1 MSTKIEQ
8 LKPIKFNRKIGNDFA
23 STLKKRVKAYFKDNN
38 ISKYGGAK
46 MYIKLVVMLSLFFV
60 PYGIMISGKVTNVW
74 MLLGLFMTMGFAI
87 AGIGMGVMHDAN
99 HGSFSKND
107 TANKII
113 GRVIGL
119 VGGFRA
125 TWIIQHNILH
135 HTYTNIYG
143 YDEDISPAIPLLRF
157 SPEDKKIGAHK
168 FQHIYAWFFYGL
180 MTVMWMTTKDFQ
192 QIARYKKMGLAQT
205 QNTKYWK
212 LILELVLF
220 KVLFYAYMVVLPII
234 VLGSVGIS
242 WWVVLLLIFA
252 MHFVAGLTLGSVFQT
267 AHVVPETDFP
277 KPDRD
282 LSIENNW
289 MIHQLETTADF
300 APKSRI
306 MAWFVG
312 GLNYQVEHHLFPNIS
327 HIHYRAIS
335 KIVKDTAN
343 EYNVPY
349 YVNKTFFSGLVAH
362 KNMLKQLGRA

>member
-1 MSTKIEQ
+1 MSTKIEK

-23 STLKKRVKAYFKDNN
+23 STLKKRVKSYFKENN
-38 ISKYGGAK
+38 KSKYGGWR
-46 MYIKLVVMLSLFFV
+46 MWVKLVAMLSLFFV
-60 PYGIMISGKVTNVW
+60 PYGIMISGKVTNIW
-74 MLLGLFMTMGFAI
+74 MLLGLFIIMGFGI

-107 TANKII
+107 TVNKII

-143 YDEDISPAIPLLRF
+143 YDEDVSPAVSLLRF
-157 SPEDKKIGAHK
+157 SPDDKRNGAHK

-192 QIARYKKMGLAQT
+192 QIARYKKMGLSQT

-212 LILELVLF
+212 LIFELVLF
-220 KVLFYAYMVVLPII
+220 KILFYAYMVVLPII

-252 MHFVAGLTLGSVFQT
+252 MHFVAGLTLGAVFQT
-267 AHVVPETDFP
+267 AHVVPVTNYP
-277 KPDRD
+277 QPDKD
-282 LSIENNW
+282 LNIENNW

-327 HIHYRAIS
+327 HIHYRALS
-335 KIVKDTAN
+335 KIVKETAQ
-343 EYNVPY
+343 EFKVPY
-349 YVNKTFFSGLVAH
+349 YVNNTFFSGLVAH
-362 KNMLKQLGRA
+362 KNMLKKLGKS